1 MLPDNKTS
9 IRRPIVLFACL
20 LALQSALPSATMAA
34 APAHAG
40 AKPKSGAAAKPAPAK
55 TATPSKPAVKSPADE
70 QYDKLME
77 AGRQAVARK
86 ALGDAEKNYQDAV
99 KHAEQF
105 GKNDLRYAEALN
117 SLGLVYGIG
126 GKPIQAET
134 LLKEALKIKEQGK
147 TVTVESLN
155 STIFDL
161 ANIYYNQKRFSSAE
175 PLYKR
180 VVENAE
186 KDPVLRKK
194 ETLILQT
201 MYLGDCYA
209 SNKKPADAEVAYKK
223 TLAMMDEKI
232 GSDSKMAIPILNKL
246 GDVMYEQ
253 KKFNEV
259 IPVMEREAKLLEKS
273 EGPSHV
279 ILALVLNNL
288 ADVYLKVDKLP
299 AAEVNAKKSMQILQ
313 ANLNPDDGAHIAVL
327 DTMAEIY
334 RAQKKYTEAEPL
346 FKKAISIAKFSG
358 EDGKEHLVTAMKHYA
373 ELLRQTE
380 RNSEAQ
386 SVEDEMKK
394 IDSPAESQKL
404 ETQKQPESQK

>member
-1 MLPDNKTS
+1 MLSDNKTS
-9 IRRPIVLFACL
+9 IRRSVASFASVLAAQYALAMTVPL
-20 LALQSALPSATMAA
+20 LSPCAAA
-34 APAHAG
+34 APSPAN
-40 AKPKSGAAAKPAPAK
+40 AA
-55 TATPSKPAVKSPADE
+55 KSPAKGNAAAPQPKPSEDGP
-70 QYDKLME
+70 YDKLME
-77 AGRQAVARK
+77 AGRQAVTSKR
-86 ALGDAEKNYQDAV
+86 LGDAEKSYQDAV
-99 KHAEQF
+99 KEAEKF
-105 GKNDLRYAEALN
+105 GKKDLRYAEALN
-117 SLGLVYGIG
+117 ALGLVYGIG

-134 LLKEALKIKEQGK
+134 LLKQALEIKEQDK
-147 TVTVESLN
+147 KLPVSSLN
-155 STIFDL
+155 STLFDL
-161 ANIYYNQKRFSSAE
+161 ANIYYNQKRYESAE

-201 MYLGDCYA
+201 LYLGDCLS
-209 SNKKPADAEVAYKK
+209 SNKKAGEAEAAYKK
-223 TLAMMDEKI
+223 TLALMDEKI

-253 KKFNEV
+253 KKYNDV
-259 IPVMEREAKLLEKS
+259 IPIMEREAKLLEKS

-299 AAEVNAKKSMQILQ
+299 AAELNAKKSMQILQ

-334 RAQKKYTEAEPL
+334 RAQKKFSEAEPL

-358 EDGKEHLVTAMKHYA
+358 EDGKEHLVTAMRHYA
-373 ELLRQTE
+373 ELLRQTN
-380 RNSEAQ
+380 RTTEAQ

-394 IDSPAESQKL
+394 IESPALESQKQL
-404 ETQKQPESQK
+404 ESQK